1 LKLLF
6 LTPQLPF
13 PPRQGTALRNWGL
26 ISNLAKRH
34 EVWLLS
40 FDDGVGVHEELR
52 RVCKSVLTFPVPTR
66 DSRARL
72 RTLLTSPLPDMAWR
86 LWSHNFR
93 KIFEQWVEEKNFDI
107 IQIEGIELARYV
119 LESSSIEERRSK
131 IVFDDHNCEY
141 LMQQRWY
148 ERDRRSPQRWHAAA
162 YSLVQSRR
170 LREFERRIVQTA
182 DATLCVSKEDQDAL
196 AHLADVRPHVIY
208 NGIDVETYAA
218 FAEDRNHKLEAIR
231 HATHHASQATL
242 LFTGK
247 MDFRP
252 NIDAVLWF
260 VQEVLP
266 IVHQSEPN
274 AILKI
279 VGQKPSPR
287 LEALRTHL
295 RVEITGAVDDIRPHI
310 ADADVYVAPLRVG
323 GGTRFKLLEAMA
335 MRKAIVTSSLGCEG
349 FNVQSGREM
358 MIADEPTAFAQ
369 TIVDLLRDKNR
380 RDGLGNRAFAFVSSA
395 YDWKAIVPKV
405 EKVYEQI
412 RQNISA

>member
-1 LKLLF
+1 
-6 LTPQLPF
+6 
-13 PPRQGTALRNWGL
+13 
-26 ISNLAKRH
+26 
-34 EVWLLS
+34 
-40 FDDGVGVHEELR
+40 
-52 RVCKSVLTFPVPTR
+52 
-66 DSRARL
+66 
-72 RTLLTSPLPDMAWR
+72 MAWR
-86 LWSHNFR
+86 LWSHNFQQ
-93 KIFEQWVEEKNFDI
+93 IFEQWVEEKNFDI

-119 LESSSIEERRSK
+119 LESSSIKKRRSK

-208 NGIDVETYAA
+208 NGIDVERYAA
-218 FAEDRNHKLEAIR
+218 FAEGRNHKLEAIR
-231 HATHHASQATL
+231 RATHHASQSTL

-274 AILKI
+274 VILKI

-335 MRKAIVTSSLGCEG
+335 MQKAIVTSSLGCEG
-349 FNVQSGREM
+349 FSIQSGREM
-358 MIADEPTAFAQ
+358 MIADEPSAFAQ
-369 TIVDLLRDKNR
+369 AIVDLLRDKNR
-380 RDGLGNRAFAFVSSA
+380 RDDLSKRAFAFVSSA

-405 EKVYEQI
+405 ESVYEQI